1 MTNKIKY
8 GIIENV
14 NIIHEPMLEI
24 AMRQEVGLRWICGI
38 GVMAATTDSKSVAV
52 RRRDSTSLSRTMV

>member
-24 AMRQEVGLRWICGI
+24 AMRKEVVLRLNMTG
-38 GVMAATTDSKSVAV
+38 SVNW
-52 RRRDSTSLSRTMV
+52 

>member
-1 MTNKIKY
+1 MEVTNDYSIILSRFICGWCCNRNVDYENIYLTNKIKY

-24 AMRQEVGLRWICGI
+24 AMR
-38 GVMAATTDSKSVAV
+38 
-52 RRRDSTSLSRTMV
+52 